1 MKPHPTTPPPPS
13 KDNPGA
19 ERDTSRG
26 QERRAGERSG
36 AGADAIRPY
45 LEQERRDRAA
55 PNSEAAPRRKENA
68 LLRAIHKLV
77 VTDILQLA
85 NDPLLYRVVA
95 LEKLLSGR
103 FKVSLRSL
111 DEATGVMLVRS
122 GSDHVSVLTRA
133 ELLP

>member
-1 MKPHPTTPPPPS
+1 MKPHPSTPTPPSP
-13 KDNPGA
+13 DNRIAG
-19 ERDTSRG
+19 RDTPTG
-26 QERRAGERSG
+26 QQLRAGERSG

-45 LEQERRDRAA
+45 LEQERRDRDA
-55 PNSEAAPRRKENA
+55 PNREEAPRMKENA
-68 LLRAIHKLV
+68 LLRAIHKLAL
-77 VTDILQLA
+77 TDILQLA

-95 LEKLLSGR
+95 LEKLLSGH

-122 GSDHVSVLTRA
+122 GSDHVSVLARA